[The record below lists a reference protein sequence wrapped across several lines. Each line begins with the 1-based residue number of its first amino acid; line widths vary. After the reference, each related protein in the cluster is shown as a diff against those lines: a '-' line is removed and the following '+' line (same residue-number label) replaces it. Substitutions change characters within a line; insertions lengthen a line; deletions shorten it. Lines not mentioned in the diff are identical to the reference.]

1 MSVQQTSKQLVMDV
15 GADGSAVVSRKV
27 VAPAFTAEKKARC
40 DVKFVKWLVRK
51 NRALTISKKDA
62 ELKEFIDEVSD
73 GAYNLP
79 CREVTLKI
87 VDQLQ
92 AWGDERITQ

>member
-15 GADGSAVVSRKV
+15 GADGSAVVSCKV

-51 NRALTISKKDA
+51 NTALTISKKDA